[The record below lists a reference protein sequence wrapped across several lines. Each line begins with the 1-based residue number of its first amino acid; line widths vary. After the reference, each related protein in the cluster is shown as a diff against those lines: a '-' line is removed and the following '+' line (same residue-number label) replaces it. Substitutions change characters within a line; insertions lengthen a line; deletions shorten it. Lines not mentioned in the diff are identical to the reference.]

1 MGGAIATRIIHAGW
15 NTILWARRP
24 DALDEFRG
32 PNVEVAGTPAEL
44 AATADVIG
52 ICVWSDDDVREV
64 VAGERGVLEGC
75 RPGTVIAIHST
86 VLPSTV
92 RELAALA
99 AKTGVRVVDAPVSG
113 GRKVAL
119 GGLLTLAV
127 GGDAG
132 ALARCR
138 PVFDA
143 FAGEVV
149 RMGDVGAGQ
158 VAKLLNNTLFAA
170 NLAVADDALT
180 LGEALGVDAGALAQF
195 LAAGSGRSYGLD
207 IVQKTRASEVTRQ
220 AALPALQKDVDRLT
234 AEAAARHRRHTAPRR
249 GRRGAPSPAGS
260 AAGLAMSPRRARCL
274 SNAAGLRP
282 DRHRVTLDFIRAR
295 PRKGSP

>member
-15 NTILWARRP
+15 STMLWARRP
-24 DALDEFRG
+24 EALDEFRA
-32 PNVEVAGTPAEL
+32 PNVETAGTPAAL
-44 AATADVIG
+44 AADADVIG

-64 VAGERGVLEGC
+64 VAGEQGVLAGC

-92 RELAALA
+92 RDLAALA
-99 AKTGVRVVDAPVSG
+99 AKAGVHVVDAPVSG

-119 GGLLTLAV
+119 AGFLTLAV
-127 GGDAG
+127 GGDED

-149 RMGDVGAGQ
+149 RLGDVGAGQ
-158 VAKLLNNTLFAA
+158 IAKLLNNTLFAA

-180 LGEALGVDAGALAQF
+180 LGAALGVDAAALAQF

-207 IVQKTRASEVTRQ
+207 IAQMCRASEPTRQ

-234 AEAAARHRRHTAPRR
+234 VEAAAHGIDGTPLRD
-249 GRRGAPSPAGS
+249 
-260 AAGLAMSPRRARCL
+260 AAG
-274 SNAAGLRP
+274 AALDRLRDP
-282 DRHRVTLDFIRAR
+282 
-295 PRKGSP
+295 PPGWQ